1 MSTTTET
8 IPMTDQDRARLTD
21 IAEVATSIAKRC
33 TAGNVNEEADF
44 LEVLD
49 ALLTAGIDLQP
60 L

>member
-1 MSTTTET
+1 
-8 IPMTDQDRARLTD
+8 MTNKDKDRLVE

-33 TAGNVNEEADF
+33 AAGSVNEEADF